1 MVDGIKKIKFYKL
14 YITNNLNNEL
24 YLDLNEERPKNNF
37 RILSSREI
45 DVLKYITKRK
55 RNIKF
60 TEYLKINQK
69 TINTFKN
76 SMMRKLRASN
86 MFDLYIQTENLNLV

>member
-55 RNIKF
+55 RNIKL

-69 TINTFKN
+69 TVNTIKN

>member
-45 DVLKYITKRK
+45 DVLKYITKGK

-69 TINTFKN
+69 TVNTIKN

>member
-37 RILSSREI
+37 RLLSSREI
-45 DVLKYITKRK
+45 DVLKYIT
-55 RNIKF
+55 
-60 TEYLKINQK
+60 
-69 TINTFKN
+69 
-76 SMMRKLRASN
+76 
-86 MFDLYIQTENLNLV
+86 